1 MKTTKWIVGLSLLT
15 FTPCLYAAST
25 NNLTSIDAAAVVVV
39 AHTDTVAL
47 NKLSVYHKPLHKVG
61 IDISSAY
68 VFPTHGFFKGDNLE
82 GRPIRHQLSAHLKY
96 GFKFAPDTYF
106 GQMYP
111 HATQGIGVAYNTFFN
126 QTELGTPWSV
136 YVFQNSR
143 LLSITR
149 SLSLDYEWNF
159 GVSFGWKKYDVETN
173 NKNDIVGSRVN
184 AYINLGMML
193 NWHFASQWNMT
204 AGISMTHFS
213 NGNTSY
219 PNSGVNT
226 IGGRIGVIRT
236 IGDEEAYNRMLAG
249 RVRQVFR
256 PYVSYDLILYGA
268 VRKKGVY
275 FDSKENGK
283 LVPGKFAIAGLNFN
297 PMYNVNRYF
306 RTGVSLDIQY
316 DESANIA
323 GYVVDGN
330 VDSENLKFHRP
341 PLKEQLCAG
350 LSLRGEIV
358 MPVFSINVGIGKNFI
373 CQGSDTNKFYQ
384 IFALKT
390 HFTKR
395 AFLHVGYQLYKFK
408 DPNNLMLGIGY
419 RFNGR

>member
-1 MKTTKWIVGLSLLT
+1 MKTTKWIIGLLLLA
-15 FTPCLYAAST
+15 FTPCLYAVST
-25 NNLTSIDAAAVVVV
+25 NQLIRMDAAAVDAP
-39 AHTDTVAL
+39 AHTDTVPYD
-47 NKLSVYHKPLHKVG
+47 KLSAYSKPLHKVG

-68 VFPTHGFFKGDNLE
+68 VFPTHSFFKGVNLN
-82 GRPIRHQLSAHLKY
+82 GKPIRHHLSAHLKY

-111 HATQGIGVAYNTFFN
+111 NATQGIGVAYNTFFN
-126 QTELGTPWSV
+126 QTELGAPWSV

-149 SLSLDYEWNF
+149 NLSLDYEWNF
-159 GVSFGWKKYDVETN
+159 GASFGWQKYNEKTN
-173 NKNDIVGSRVN
+173 IKNDIVGSKIN
-184 AYINLGMML
+184 AYINLGIML
-193 NWHFASQWNMT
+193 NWHFAPQWNLN
-204 AGISMTHFS
+204 AGVGVTHYS

-219 PNSGVNT
+219 PNYGVNT
-226 IGGRIGVIRT
+226 VGGRIGVIRT
-236 IGDEEAYNRMLAG
+236 IGDEESYRKMLTGIVG
-249 RVRQVFR
+249 RVFR
-256 PYVSYDLILYGA
+256 PYISYDLVLYGA
-268 VRKKGVY
+268 VRKKGV
-275 FDSKENGK
+275 FLNSDGNGA

-323 GYVVDGN
+323 GYVVN
-330 VDSENLKFHRP
+330 ENAAPEYLKFHRP
-341 PLKEQLCAG
+341 PLKEQLSAG
-350 LSLRGEIV
+350 LSVRGEIV
-358 MPVFSINVGIGKNFI
+358 MPVFSINVGVGKNFI

-384 IFALKT
+384 IFVLKT